1 MDDKTGDIT
10 IKQRKSNL
18 AFLNLKIMG
27 ALNRL
32 ELDRAVFYGLITK
45 LWGLC
50 SGPVTAILI
59 ATKFTPEIQGYYYT
73 FATILALQVFIE
85 LGLGTVIVQFAS
97 HEWSKLK
104 LNESGHIEGDNDS
117 LSRLSSIAVIASKWY
132 FMGGLLV
139 TIGVGIGGY
148 IFFSTSPDTGVHW
161 RSPWF
166 TLCVIEGISICLVPV
181 WSLLEGC
188 NQVGRLYTF
197 RFYKG
202 LLASISIWVGMLLG
216 AELWTTVISAI
227 SAVIFSLIFLRKG
240 YWQFFKTL
248 LYSKIDGPKI
258 NWRYDMLP
266 MQWRIALSWISGYF
280 IFSFFVPVLFKY
292 QGPLLAGQMGMTW
305 SIISIVGALSA
316 SWLSPRAPQ
325 FGMLIAQKKYEE
337 LDRQFWKTTKIVLG
351 ISAFLAFFIWLFV
364 YILNILPYSWAINFA
379 PRILSPL
386 PVGLFLMAQFVY
398 TIASPFSTYLRAHK
412 KEPLML
418 FSIVY
423 ALFVGC
429 STFFLGEKYSVTGIA
444 AGYLI
449 VNIILMPVLFF
460 IWNYFR
466 QKWHEDI

>member
-1 MDDKTGDIT
+1 MDDKNGDIT

-18 AFLNLKIMG
+18 AFLNLRIMG

-50 SGPVTAILI
+50 SGPVTVILI

-73 FATILALQVFIE
+73 FAMILALQVFIE
-85 LGLGTVIVQFAS
+85 LGLGTVIIQFAS

-104 LNESGHIEGDNDS
+104 LNESGHIEGDKDS

-132 FMGGLLV
+132 FIGGLLV
-139 TIGVGIGGY
+139 TIVVGIGGY
-148 IFFSTSPDTGVHW
+148 IFFSTSPNTGVHW
-161 RSPWF
+161 RSSWF

-258 NWRYDMLP
+258 NWRNDMLP

-292 QGPLLAGQMGMTW
+292 HGPLLAGQMGMTW
-305 SIISIVGALSA
+305 SLVVILGLVSS
-316 SWLSPRAPQ
+316 SWLSPKAPV
-325 FGMLIAQKKYEE
+325 FGILIAKKEYAE
-337 LDRQFWKTTKIVLG
+337 LDRQFWKTTRIVLSVSV
-351 ISAFLAFFIWLFV
+351 IVAFLIWLMVFSINNV
-364 YILNILPYSWAINFA
+364 NNVVVRKFAQRLLP
-379 PRILSPL
+379 PL
-386 PVGLFLMAQFVY
+386 PTGLFLAAQLLY
-398 TIASPFSTYLRAHK
+398 IISSPFSTYLRAHK
-412 KEPLML
+412 KEPLMI

-423 ALFVGC
+423 ACIVGS
-429 STFFLGEKYSVTGIA
+429 STLLMGKYYSATGMAIGYFTVNVFF
-444 AGYLI
+444 
-449 VNIILMPVLFF
+449 MPVVIF
-460 IWNYFR
+460 IWNKCR
-466 QKWHEDI
+466 KKWHTN